1 MADQKLTLENGV
13 QITFKEFGHKYIVEN
28 EKLIG
33 VSAILDMLNKPSLVD
48 WKIREKVKDLKFE
61 MVKYLSDDKIQ
72 KIIDDAESK
81 GNLKQTKILST
92 GKLVHG
98 FIEKFVK
105 DEDFIKPEDPV
116 VLDCLNKF
124 ITWWTEKG
132 FTLIASEKIVCL
144 PGGFAGTIDLIAKDK
159 EGRVWLIDI
168 KTNNGIFVSHVH
180 QLHGYKY
187 AYEKQTG
194 QKIDRM
200 CIVRLPKDGSKIEVR
215 RVLSKNQHLKA
226 FLGLLSAYKSVKLFE
241 DQTKKYN
248 QKIKKGHNVRSKK

>member
-1 MADQKLTLENGV
+1 MADKYLTLENGV
-13 QITFKEFGHKYIVEN
+13 KIIFKEYGHKYIVDN
-28 EKLIG
+28 EKYIG
-33 VSAILDMLNKPSLVD
+33 VSTILDMLHKPDLEG
-48 WKIREKVKDLKFE
+48 WKIREKANSIKAE
-61 MVKYLSDDKIQ
+61 MGKYLSDDKIQ
-72 KIIDDAESK
+72 KILDDAESK

-98 FIEKFVK
+98 FIEKFVNG
-105 DEDFIKPEDPV
+105 EEFIKPEDPV

-124 ITWWTEKG
+124 ITWWTKGG
-132 FTLIASEKIVCL
+132 FTKIASEKIVCL
-144 PGGFAGTIDLIAKDK
+144 PGGFAGTIDLVAKDK

-168 KTNNGIFVSHVH
+168 KTSNGIFVSVVH

-194 QKIDRM
+194 KKIDRM
-200 CIVRLPKDGSKIEVR
+200 CIVRLPKDGSDIEVR

-241 DQTKKYN
+241 EQTEKYKQKK
-248 QKIKKGHNVRSKK
+248 KKGKNVVSKK

>member
-13 QITFKEFGHKYIVEN
+13 QIIFKEFGHKYIVDN
-28 EKLIG
+28 QKLIG

-48 WKIREKVKDLKFE
+48 WKIREKVNDLKFE

-98 FIEKFVK
+98 FIEKFVNG
-105 DEDFIKPEDPV
+105 EDFIKPEDPV

-124 ITWWTEKG
+124 ITWWTKGG
-132 FTLIASEKIVCL
+132 FTKIASEKIVCL
-144 PGGFAGTIDLIAKDK
+144 PGGFAGTIDLVAKDK

-200 CIVRLPKDGSKIEVR
+200 CIVRLPKDGSDIEVR

-248 QKIKKGHNVRSKK
+248 QKIKKGHNARSKK